1 MDFELLFMECG
12 PTAAKYDTGNLSADL
27 RLDILFD
34 AMSGGSNKIAGACR
48 QVMTHPLTCEEAI
61 YKRRAVVG
69 DAVDNAGVFSEMLA
83 TADEAI
89 KDVQAYSEFH
99 SPKYDRVVSSANK
112 IIMETEIARLYLKHL
127 RGLTSALK
135 SHSDSFLSDAMR
147 KLCRLMDVK
156 CSNDTLFRI
165 ENRIVLLD
173 GLKTSGGVS
182 ISGRIGTGLKQT
194 EIILNGLCGTE
205 NRRRRRPK
213 EGQTAIPLSSASL
226 IRNADEITE
235 TALAPVY
242 RSIADFNKELRSFF
256 EKLHFQLCFFV
267 GCANLWRKL
276 NELKIPICDPAIGP
290 NTGQYGASM
299 LIDASL
305 ALKEGIVP
313 TENGFC
319 FTDKRLIVITGANQG
334 GKTTFLR
341 GIGIAQV
348 MAQCGMFVTASS
360 YESPLFK
367 GIYTHFPCSEDP
379 NLKMGLLEAELN
391 KLSGII
397 DRIKPC
403 SLLLMNESFQ
413 STMPLDA
420 KHLAD
425 GIITAVNDA
434 GVMAVFVTH
443 LYAYASGLYGKHRE
457 DVLFLRAG
465 RDSNG
470 TNTFKLQEG
479 APYKSAFGMEL
490 FCEVANKNQHVC

>member
-1 MDFELLFMECG
+1 MRKAKKDFAQPEKIPVFFEDTHLDQVLEALLPRDADGDLKEVFYTICPDKRMIVYRQEVMRALDDAEILSLFEEFCRSMESAARLKACG
-12 PTAAKYDTGNLSADL
+12 KQSHHRAQQYKYKLDGTVLYFEAIKRLLSEAAP
-27 RLDILFD
+27 RDILFD
-34 AMSGGSNKIAGACR
+34 VMSGGSNKIAGACR

-61 YKRRAVVG
+61 YKRRAVVR

-135 SHSDSFLSDAMR
+135 SHSDSFLSDALR
-147 KLCRLMDVK
+147 KLCRLMDEK
-156 CSNDTLFRI
+156 CSDDTLFRI

-242 RSIADFNKELRSFF
+242 RSIADFNKELRRFF

-299 LIDASL
+299 IIDASL

-313 TENGFC
+313 AQSSEN
-319 FTDKRLIVITGANQG
+319 K
-334 GKTTFLR
+334 KTRSLNPF
-341 GIGIAQV
+341 
-348 MAQCGMFVTASS
+348 
-360 YESPLFK
+360 LFK
-367 GIYTHFPCSEDP
+367 PPE
-379 NLKMGLLEAELN
+379 NEL
-391 KLSGII
+391 
-397 DRIKPC
+397 
-403 SLLLMNESFQ
+403 
-413 STMPLDA
+413 A
-420 KHLAD
+420 
-425 GIITAVNDA
+425 
-434 GVMAVFVTH
+434 
-443 LYAYASGLYGKHRE
+443 
-457 DVLFLRAG
+457 
-465 RDSNG
+465 
-470 TNTFKLQEG
+470 
-479 APYKSAFGMEL
+479 
-490 FCEVANKNQHVC
+490 